1 MEERFKYNPGKL
13 ESYANRNGRGGIACS
28 TRSFDW
34 LNFNQHFSL
43 QYIVGIRKQRN
54 RTENRTTRISFNIV
68 PKWGMMFFL
77 SPSIIEERGALFRGP
92 LFPRVIT
99 LKFNLCI
106 IQRKREIEERRPVSC
121 ARFERKKEEGGVDV
135 RRPINMEPNYFFAQI
150 TFSRRNLPSF
160 EHFFFFLFPTI
171 EKKRPR
177 PGNTVHHHHRSPSS
191 LSFTTLFEEKTR
203 PIFLIGEEGRQ
214 SVVVAWKT
222 RIRYLSL
229 LLLLLLGPFAGE
241 IKVNN
246 CVRLDS
252 FPSPRIPSMR
262 RVPAEC
268 RMQTWRDFNRRP
280 AAVALRREIRRSG
293 KIPLFPR
300 SFPYLFPRIFFF
312 EISPL

>member
-34 LNFNQHFSL
+34 LNFNQRFSL

-121 ARFERKKEEGGVDV
+121 ARFERRKEGGGVDV

-150 TFSRRNLPSF
+150 TFSRRNFPSF
-160 EHFFFFLFPTI
+160 EHFFFFLFFQLSKRNDLDQVIRSTI
-171 EKKRPR
+171 
-177 PGNTVHHHHRSPSS
+177 VVIIHH
-191 LSFTTLFEEKTR
+191 SFRGKDTTY
-203 PIFLIGEEGRQ
+203 I
-214 SVVVAWKT
+214 S
-222 RIRYLSL
+222 Y
-229 LLLLLLGPFAGE
+229 
-241 IKVNN
+241 
-246 CVRLDS
+246 
-252 FPSPRIPSMR
+252 R
-262 RVPAEC
+262 R
-268 RMQTWRDFNRRP
+268 
-280 AAVALRREIRRSG
+280 RREAINGGRCLENTDQ
-293 KIPLFPR
+293 IPLSSSSSSTWSVCRRDKSKQLCQPAR
-300 SFPYLFPRIFFF
+300 LFPFSQNPIDATCAG
-312 EISPL
+312 

>member
-13 ESYANRNGRGGIACS
+13 ESYANRNREGGIACS

-34 LNFNQHFSL
+34 LNFNQRFSL

-121 ARFERKKEEGGVDV
+121 ARFERKKEGGGVDV

-150 TFSRRNLPSF
+150 TFSRRNFPSF
-160 EHFFFFLFPTI
+160 EHFFFFLFFQLSKRNDLDQVIQSTI
-171 EKKRPR
+171 IIVHHRRYHSPLFSRKRHDLYFLQEKKG
-177 PGNTVHHHHRSPSS
+177 GNR
-191 LSFTTLFEEKTR
+191 
-203 PIFLIGEEGRQ
+203 
-214 SVVVAWKT
+214 W
-222 RIRYLSL
+222 SL
-229 LLLLLLGPFAGE
+229 LGKHGSDTSLFFFFYL
-241 IKVNN
+241 
-246 CVRLDS
+246 VRLQA
-252 FPSPRIPSMR
+252 R
-262 RVPAEC
+262 
-268 RMQTWRDFNRRP
+268 
-280 AAVALRREIRRSG
+280 
-293 KIPLFPR
+293 
-300 SFPYLFPRIFFF
+300 
-312 EISPL
+312 